1 MTTTRAYTI
10 KLAEST
16 DDNWREH
23 LWKTHV
29 TANQGVQVW
38 GDWLLTLRGGLPALL
53 AQDGSG
59 VLPVSEKDV
68 NAAMAA
74 DGVKGKAKEER
85 FTEYEYQLKESR
97 RDNLRTLLALS
108 WLSVEAVDRR
118 AETLKHQVA
127 TELKKPQRESRK
139 FWARFKTFSGRSRF
153 RKANTKAG

>member
-1 MTTTRAYTI
+1 MSTTRAYTI
-10 KLAEST
+10 KLAGPSGLGETNS
-16 DDNWREH
+16 DCREL

-29 TANQGVQVW
+29 TANRGVQVW
-38 GDWLLTLRGGLPALL
+38 GDWLLTLRGGLPASLV
-53 AQDGSG
+53 QDDSG

-68 NAAMAA
+68 NAAMTA

-108 WLSVEAVDRR
+108 WLSVEAVDKDR

-127 TELKKPQRESRK
+127 TGAEETSTRVEKVLGAFQ
-139 FWARFKTFSGRSRF
+139 
-153 RKANTKAG
+153 NIL